1 MLSAVSNVPSAG
13 ACKTSFD
20 LAISGWNLLME
31 PDILVQPC
39 RGDTTVDLRKTQ
51 GKAIA
56 DFRVESTS
64 GSEALLASAEN
75 RKASRKASSNVGGQS
90 ALTATCSSDH
100 LDTEQGKYDTGD
112 KISRPTRLSKSK
124 KPKAINSVAPPCEDQ
139 MCNAGFKVKGDLA
152 HHTET
157 HGTKR
162 SFKCDMCDREFTRLN
177 YLKKH
182 ARTHTGGRPFPCDEC
197 EKTFTQKHH
206 LIKHTRIHTGE
217 RPFPCDECGKT
228 FIQKHH
234 LIKHT
239 RIHTGERPFPCDVCK
254 REFISTDDLERHK
267 RIHIDKRPFSCDVC
281 EKTFTQKHHLIA
293 HERIHTGE
301 RPFTCDEC
309 KKTFTQKHHLK
320 EHEMIHTGERP
331 FPCDACEKAFT
342 QKNNLIKH
350 KRTHAG
356 ERPFECKECHATFSQ
371 KSNLNRHRLVHDDTR
386 TFKCD
391 ERGSSFK
398 RKCELMAHESVHSN
412 KCHFIYAICNAGFKK
427 NSSFIEHKRIHDKK
441 RCLYKSNK
449 IPGKTSNKRPGK
461 TSTNN
466 RNPGQP
472 GPDHNNEKS
481 FKSSHRNANS
491 TSTSTSTSNQHIKP
505 KNHTTNSKTG
515 LTNPGD
521 VSTITQLPSVSNQP
535 PTSDI
540 HVNKSQKQGKYGEY
554 SEYAETVALLNEFA
568 DTYPITLEPGSFEHH
583 DDLFLDQEMPEETF
597 PDRQNANVDCLITP
611 LHPVVDWPSTSSI
624 HVDKSQDQEK
634 CEETA
639 EVLDYDYL
647 QTIPP
652 PQPSWDSGCPSGNF
666 INDDFLCQD
675 L

>member
-1 MLSAVSNVPSAG
+1 MLSAVSNVPSAS
-13 ACKTSFD
+13 ACKTSSD
-20 LAISGWNLLME
+20 LMISSWNLLME

-39 RGDTTVDLRKTQ
+39 RGDTAVDSRKTRDN
-51 GKAIA
+51 KAIA

-64 GSEALLASAEN
+64 GSEALLASAE
-75 RKASRKASSNVGGQS
+75 SRKASSNVGGQS
-90 ALTATCSSDH
+90 ALTATCSSDR
-100 LDTEQGKYDTGD
+100 LDAEQGKYDTGD

-152 HHTET
+152 RHTET

-162 SFKCDMCDREFTRLN
+162 SFKCDICAHEFVSAGN
-177 YLKKH
+177 LKRH
-182 ARTHTGGRPFPCDEC
+182 ARVHTGEHPFPCDECGKAFTQKKSLTVHKRIHTGKRPFPCDEC
-197 EKTFTQKHH
+197 EKAFTQKHD
-206 LIKHTRIHTGE
+206 LITHKRTHTGEHPFLCDECGKAFTQKKSLTVHKRAHTGE
-217 RPFPCDECGKT
+217 RPFQCSVCMRNFGRADVLRNHMKTHGDEYPFKGTECGKGLLR
-228 FIQKHH
+228 KSH
-234 LIKHT
+234 L
-239 RIHTGERPFPCDVCK
+239 
-254 REFISTDDLERHK
+254 DDH
-267 RIHIDKRPFSCDVC
+267 
-281 EKTFTQKHHLIA
+281 
-293 HERIHTGE
+293 
-301 RPFTCDEC
+301 
-309 KKTFTQKHHLK
+309 
-320 EHEMIHTGERP
+320 
-331 FPCDACEKAFT
+331 
-342 QKNNLIKH
+342 
-350 KRTHAG
+350 
-356 ERPFECKECHATFSQ
+356 TFSHSSPPLFKGNVCDNSFYQ
-371 KSNLNRHRLVHDDTR
+371 KS
-386 TFKCD
+386 TFKRHVCTNS
-391 ERGSSFK
+391 EKHPHKANKKSSKISRK
-398 RKCELMAHESVHSN
+398 R
-412 KCHFIYAICNAGFKK
+412 F
-427 NSSFIEHKRIHDKK
+427 
-441 RCLYKSNK
+441 
-449 IPGKTSNKRPGK
+449 
-461 TSTNN
+461 TND

-472 GPDHNNEKS
+472 EPGHNNEKS
-481 FKSSHRNANS
+481 FKSSHRNAS
-491 TSTSTSTSNQHIKP
+491 FTSTATSNQHIKP

-521 VSTITQLPSVSNQP
+521 VSTTSQLPSVSNQP

-583 DDLFLDQEMPEETF
+583 DDLFLDQEMPEATF

-652 PQPSWDSGCPSGNF
+652 PQPSWNSGCPSGNF